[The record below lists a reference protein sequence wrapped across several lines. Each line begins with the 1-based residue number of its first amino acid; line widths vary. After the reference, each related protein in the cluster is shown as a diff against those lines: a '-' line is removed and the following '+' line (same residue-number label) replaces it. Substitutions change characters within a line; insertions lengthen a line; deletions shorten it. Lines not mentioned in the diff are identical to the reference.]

1 MTTVTFDQAT
11 PELLES
17 LVTLTGPVDDPAL
30 WRGFEATALAPE
42 LLPHLSWIVA
52 RVRAVLTVRAN
63 ESTVWSRAI
72 FPLLMLAESG
82 TVRAWSQVPVRA
94 ELRGADGPVELAGVV
109 DGVLARETA
118 LGGQARPPFLL
129 VVEGKRAI
137 DATDP
142 GPQLLA
148 AMLASLASEPGAHSA
163 TAAERYG
170 CFTVG
175 DTWTFLRAEWSRAAA
190 DARPTLR
197 LSWSR
202 EYAEAAEGERLLAV
216 LLGIVLRGGG

>member
-1 MTTVTFDQAT
+1 MPTITFNQAT

-17 LVTLTGPVDDPAL
+17 LATLVGPVDDSAL
-30 WRGFEATALAPE
+30 WRGLEATPVPADS
-42 LLPHLSWIVA
+42 LPHLAWIID
-52 RVRAVLTVRAN
+52 RVRAVLTVRSN

-72 FPLLMLAESG
+72 FPLLMLAEIGS
-82 TVRAWSQVPVRA
+82 VRAWSQVPCRA
-94 ELRGADGPVELAGVV
+94 ELQGADGPVELAGVI

-129 VVEGKRAI
+129 VIEGKRAI

-148 AMLASLASEPGAHSA
+148 AMLASLASEHIDGASSV
-163 TAAERYG
+163 ERFG

-175 DTWTFLRAEWSRAAA
+175 DTWTFVRVEWTRPSVGT
-190 DARPTLR
+190 RPTLR
-197 LSWSR
+197 LAWSQ

-216 LLGIVLRGGG
+216 LRGIVLRGE